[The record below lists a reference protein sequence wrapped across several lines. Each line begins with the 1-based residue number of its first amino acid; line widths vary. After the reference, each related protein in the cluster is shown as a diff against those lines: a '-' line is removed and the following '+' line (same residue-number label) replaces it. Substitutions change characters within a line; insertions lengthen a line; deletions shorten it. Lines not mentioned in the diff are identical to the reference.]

1 MEGHALRHHEKLKLC
16 MFYGC
21 AHGLGRGRSRHDSE
35 DCGWRAQLG
44 GSGDGVYQ
52 TRRGMEKAAFYA
64 TIVLSIIFVGLALY
78 QLTHS

>member
-1 MEGHALRHHEKLKLC
+1 MVAVIQIILSIAIITLVLLQQRSAG
-16 MFYGC
+16 MS
-21 AHGLGRGRSRHDSE
+21 GL
-35 DCGWRAQLG
+35 LG

-64 TIVLSIIFVGLALY
+64 TIVLSVIFVALALY